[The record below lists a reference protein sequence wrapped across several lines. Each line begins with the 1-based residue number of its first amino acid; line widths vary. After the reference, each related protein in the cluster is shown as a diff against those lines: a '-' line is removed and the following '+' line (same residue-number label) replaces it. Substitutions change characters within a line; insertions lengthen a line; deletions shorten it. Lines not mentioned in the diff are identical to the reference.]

1 MDGNSQQDGCEKRS
15 CKAFSKGL
23 IVCAIYRE
31 RMKRGKPRRKKGEK
45 RETGK
50 SRLPQ
55 RKYIDKELMPI
66 DDEKAVHGLHPPCH
80 LPAFRQHAVV
90 DSC

>member
-1 MDGNSQQDGCEKRS
+1 MCYIQREDEKR
-15 CKAFSKGL
+15 KTEK
-23 IVCAIYRE
+23 E
-31 RMKRGKPRRKKGEK
+31 KGEK